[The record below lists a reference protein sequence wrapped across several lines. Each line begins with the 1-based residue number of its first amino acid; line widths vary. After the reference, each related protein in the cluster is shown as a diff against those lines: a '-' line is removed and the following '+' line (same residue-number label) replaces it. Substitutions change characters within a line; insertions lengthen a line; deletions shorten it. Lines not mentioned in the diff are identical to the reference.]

1 MKKAMLSA
9 LLLGA
14 MVLSIIATTNV
25 SAQEI
30 TNSTSVV
37 LWWSKDASSEGTI
50 SQTITHEVD
59 SAGTNMIFSLT
70 HEKEWNISSYWGI
83 GINTTT
89 DVYMEDNNLVIDLE
103 GVNLIN
109 VSIQGYIY
117 DYIELNVSTN
127 MIQHNMTLE
136 VERNIDIAY
145 LNEISNDISYSTEFP
160 IAIKLFNVSV
170 SAVIYHKNTTGE
182 YTKTIDLDLAVYVNA
197 TVYIKIDA
205 EVIGEVYIGNELI
218 DNITWSNWGIKT
230 VNVSG
235 YTGEAT
241 IDLYYH
247 VKDLNVT
254 FSNVTFYTD
263 LNTTE
268 LKNEF
273 EKAIPGCGGILEQL
287 FDNLEKNMN
296 THHLRWRQGETHH
309 GKKEEPGHHT
319 ASTEEDSDSVS
330 LIISQLKEG
339 ITSVILTISEEEPTG
354 LELPISG
361 TMIVYGIV
369 GIVVIG
375 AIVYVVMKRR

>member
-14 MVLSIIATTNV
+14 MVLSIIAATNV

-89 DVYMEDNNLVIDLE
+89 DVYMEDNNLLIDLE

-160 IAIKLFNVSV
+160 IAIKLFNVSI

-182 YTKTIDLDLAVYVNA
+182 YTKTIDLDFAVYVNA

-273 EKAIPGCGGILEQL
+273 EKAIPGCGGMLEQL

-330 LIISQLKEG
+330 LTISQLKEG